1 VGRPRRRT
9 EVASFTILS
18 SFMSAHPCFDRA
30 NRGERTRREDRSRR
44 ARSSSRSTY
53 CACA

>member
-1 VGRPRRRT
+1 VGRPRRT
-9 EVASFTILS
+9 ELAPFTVLS
-18 SFMSAHPCFDRA
+18 PFMSAHPSFDRA
-30 NRGERTRREDRSRR
+30 NRGERTGREDRSRW